1 MIENPIIQRAA
12 DCLLSESQAIQ
23 SLIPRLDDHFLQ
35 AVEAIR
41 DCKGKVVVTG
51 VGKSGHIGSKIAATL
66 ASTGTP
72 AFFLNPLDAYHGDLG
87 MLSSEDLVLAISY
100 SGSTEEL
107 LRFLP
112 LIQAKQIKI
121 IGISGNPESLLAH
134 YSDIHL
140 NTAVEREADPLNL
153 IPTASTT
160 ATLALGDAL
169 ACALVEA
176 KHFQPTDFAM
186 LHPGGDLGRKLLAKV
201 EDVMFK
207 DNLPFLTPEMPMSEA
222 IGIVTKGTLGIGIV
236 VSSADSVNGS
246 FSSSVELSDGGS
258 HSNGRLVG
266 IITDGDIRRAMQRL
280 GQAFF
285 ATPVSDIMSR
295 NPKTIS
301 KDAKIVEAG
310 EKMNHHSIHTLI
322 VIDENP
328 IVIDKNP
335 VSSLEARSEEAS
347 PRVVGVID
355 SFSCLPGTRFYH

>member
-1 MIENPIIQRAA
+1 MDKDIINRAVE
-12 DCLLSESQAIQ
+12 CLECESDAIRAMVG
-23 SLIPRLDDHFLQ
+23 RLDETFLQ

-66 ASTGTP
+66 ASTGVP

-100 SGSTEEL
+100 SGATEEL

-112 LIQAKQIKI
+112 LIQAKKIHI
-121 IGISGNPESLLAH
+121 IGMSGNPESLLAR

-140 NTAVEREADPLNL
+140 NIAVEREADPLNL

-176 KHFQPTDFAM
+176 NHFQPTDFAR

-201 EDVMFK
+201 EDVMFTE
-207 DNLPFLTPEMPMSEA
+207 NLPFVRPDMPLSEA
-222 IGIVTKGTLGIGIV
+222 IEIVTKGTLGIGIV
-236 VSSADSVNGS
+236 IDKEA
-246 FSSSVELSDGGS
+246 
-258 HSNGRLVG
+258 LVG
-266 IITDGDIRRAMQRL
+266 IITDGDIRRAMMRL
-280 GQAFF
+280 GQSFF
-285 ATPVSDIMSR
+285 ATQVEAIMSK

-310 EKMNHHSIHTLI
+310 ETMNHHSIHTL
-322 VIDENP
+322 
-328 IVIDKNP
+328 
-335 VSSLEARSEEAS
+335 
-347 PRVVGVID
+347 VVLDDAAHVCGVID

>member
-1 MIENPIIQRAA
+1 MIEQSIIQRATE
-12 DCLLSESQAIQ
+12 CLQCEAAAIEA
-23 SLIPRLDDHFLQ
+23 LIPRLDDSFLR

-41 DCKGKVVVTG
+41 DCKGKIVVTG

-66 ASTGTP
+66 ASIGTP

-100 SGSTEEL
+100 SGATEEL

-112 LIQAKQIKI
+112 LIQAKKI
-121 IGISGNPESLLAH
+121 RIIAMSSSEESLLARCA
-134 YSDIHL
+134 DIHL
-140 NTAVEREADPLNL
+140 NIAVDHEADPLNL
-153 IPTASTT
+153 VPTASTT

-176 KHFQPTDFAM
+176 KHFQPTDFAQ

-201 EDVMFK
+201 EDVMFTE
-207 DNLPFLTPEMPMSEA
+207 NLPFLTPDMPMSEA
-222 IGIVTKGTLGIGIV
+222 IEIVTKGTLGIGIV
-236 VSSADSVNGS
+236 VENG
-246 FSSSVELSDGGS
+246 VLT
-258 HSNGRLVG
+258 G

-280 GQAFF
+280 GQDFF
-285 ATPVSDIMSR
+285 ATPVSAIMSK

-301 KDAKIVEAG
+301 KNAKIVEAG

-322 VIDENP
+322 VVDEP
-328 IVIDKNP
+328 ITN
-335 VSSLEARSEEAS
+335 LH
-347 PRVVGVID
+347 VVGVVD

>member
-1 MIENPIIQRAA
+1 MIDQSIIQRAT
-12 DCLLSESQAIQ
+12 DCLQREAKAIET
-23 SLIPRLDDHFLQ
+23 LIPRLDESFVQ
-35 AVEAIR
+35 AVHAIR

-87 MLSSEDLVLAISY
+87 MLSSDDLVLAISY
-100 SGSTEEL
+100 SGATEEL

-112 LIQAKQIKI
+112 LIQAKHITI
-121 IGISGNPESLLAH
+121 IGMSSNDESLLAR

-140 NTAVEREADPLNL
+140 NIAVSAEADPFNL

-169 ACALVEA
+169 ACALIEA
-176 KHFQPTDFAM
+176 KHFQPTDFAQ
-186 LHPGGDLGRKLLAKV
+186 LHPGGDLGRRLLAKV
-201 EDVMFK
+201 EDVMFTE
-207 DNLPFLTPEMPMSEA
+207 NLPFLTPEMPMSEA
-222 IGIVTKGTLGIGIV
+222 IEIVTNGTLGIGIV
-236 VSSADSVNGS
+236 V
-246 FSSSVELSDGGS
+246 EKET
-258 HSNGRLVG
+258 LVG

-285 ATPVSDIMSR
+285 ATPVSEIMSK

-301 KDAKIVEAG
+301 RTAKIVEAG

-322 VIDENP
+322 VLDDAKVCGI
-328 IVIDKNP
+328 
-335 VSSLEARSEEAS
+335 
-347 PRVVGVID
+347 ID

>member
-1 MIENPIIQRAA
+1 MNKNIIEKAVE
-12 DCLLSESQAIQ
+12 CLRCEAKAIEA
-23 SLIPRLDDHFLQ
+23 LIPRLGEDFVR

-41 DCKGKVVVTG
+41 DCKGKIVVTG

-72 AFFLNPLDAYHGDLG
+72 AFFLNPLDAFHGDLG
-87 MLSSEDLVLAISY
+87 MLTENDLVLAISY
-100 SGSTEEL
+100 SGATEEL

-112 LIQAKQIKI
+112 LIQDKQITI
-121 IGISGNPESLLAH
+121 IALTGHDDSLLAR
-134 YSDIHL
+134 YADIHL
-140 NTAVEREADPLNL
+140 NIAVEREADPLNL

-169 ACALVEA
+169 ACALVET
-176 KHFQPTDFAM
+176 KHFQPTDFAR

-201 EDVMFK
+201 EEVMFTA
-207 DNLPFLTPEMPMSEA
+207 NLPFLTPVTKLAEA
-222 IGIVTKGTLGIGIV
+222 IEIVTNGKLGVGLV
-236 VSSADSVNGS
+236 MDK
-246 FSSSVELSDGGS
+246 ET
-258 HSNGRLVG
+258 LVG

-285 ATPVSDIMSR
+285 DTPVAEIMSR

-310 EKMNHHSIHTLI
+310 ETMNHYSIHTL
-322 VIDENP
+322 VVVDGA
-328 IVIDKNP
+328 K
-335 VSSLEARSEEAS
+335 
-347 PRVVGVID
+347 VVGIID

>member
-1 MIENPIIQRAA
+1 MNMIDQSIIQRATE
-12 DCLLSESQAIQ
+12 CLQCEAKAIET
-23 SLIPRLDDHFLQ
+23 LIPRLDESFVQ
-35 AVEAIR
+35 AVQAIR

-87 MLSSEDLVLAISY
+87 MLSSDDLVLAISY
-100 SGSTEEL
+100 SGATEEL

-112 LIQAKQIKI
+112 LIQAKHITI
-121 IGISGNPESLLAH
+121 IGMSSNDESLLAR

-140 NTAVEREADPLNL
+140 NIAVSAEADPFNL

-169 ACALVEA
+169 ACALIEA
-176 KHFQPTDFAM
+176 KHFQPTDFAQ
-186 LHPGGDLGRKLLAKV
+186 LHPGGDLGRRLLAKV
-201 EDVMFK
+201 EDVMFTE
-207 DNLPFLTPEMPMSEA
+207 NLPFLTPEMPMSEA
-222 IGIVTKGTLGIGIV
+222 IEIVTNGTLGIGIV
-236 VSSADSVNGS
+236 V
-246 FSSSVELSDGGS
+246 EKET
-258 HSNGRLVG
+258 LVG

-285 ATPVSDIMSR
+285 ATPVSEIMSK

-301 KDAKIVEAG
+301 RTAKIVEAG

-322 VIDENP
+322 VLDDAKVCGI
-328 IVIDKNP
+328 
-335 VSSLEARSEEAS
+335 
-347 PRVVGVID
+347 ID

>member
-1 MIENPIIQRAA
+1 MIEPSIIQRATE
-12 DCLLSESQAIQ
+12 CLQCEAAAIEA
-23 SLIPRLDDHFLQ
+23 LIPRLDDSFLR

-41 DCKGKVVVTG
+41 DCKGKIVVTG

-87 MLSSEDLVLAISY
+87 MLSSDDLVLAISY
-100 SGSTEEL
+100 SGATEEL

-112 LIQAKQIKI
+112 LVQAKKI
-121 IGISGNPESLLAH
+121 RIIAMSSSEESLLARCA
-134 YSDIHL
+134 DIHL
-140 NTAVEREADPLNL
+140 NIAVEHEADPLNL
-153 IPTASTT
+153 VPTASTT

-176 KHFQPTDFAM
+176 KHFQPTDFAQ

-201 EDVMFK
+201 EDVMFTE
-207 DNLPFLTPEMPMSEA
+207 NLPFLTPDMPMSEA
-222 IGIVTKGTLGIGIV
+222 IEIVTKGTLGIGIV
-236 VSSADSVNGS
+236 VEKQSTAR
-246 FSSSVELSDGGS
+246 SDLQQPTA
-258 HSNGRLVG
+258 NLVG

-280 GQAFF
+280 GQDFF
-285 ATPVSDIMSR
+285 TTPVSAIMSQ

-301 KDAKIVEAG
+301 KNAKIVEAG

-322 VIDENP
+322 VLDEPTTNANA
-328 IVIDKNP
+328 K
-335 VSSLEARSEEAS
+335 
-347 PRVVGVID
+347 VVGIID

>member
-1 MIENPIIQRAA
+1 MNSERIIKCAVECLEREAGAIE
-12 DCLLSESQAIQ
+12 
-23 SLIPRLDDHFLQ
+23 SLIPRLDDRFLQ

-41 DCKGKVVVTG
+41 DCKGKIVVTG

-100 SGSTEEL
+100 SGATEEL

-112 LIQAKQIKI
+112 LIQAKKIRI
-121 IGISGNPESLLAH
+121 IGVSGNDESLLAR
-134 YSDIHL
+134 YSNIHL
-140 NTAVEREADPLNL
+140 NIAVEREADPLNL

-176 KHFQPTDFAM
+176 MHFQPTDFAR

-201 EDVMFK
+201 EDVMFTE
-207 DNLPFLTPEMPMSEA
+207 NLPFVTPQMPLSEA
-222 IGIVTKGTLGIGIV
+222 IEVVTNGKLGIGV
-236 VSSADSVNGS
+236 VLENEA
-246 FSSSVELSDGGS
+246 
-258 HSNGRLVG
+258 LVG

-280 GQAFF
+280 GQDFF
-285 ATPVSDIMSR
+285 ATPVEAIMSK

-301 KDAKIVEAG
+301 RNAKIVEAG
-310 EKMNHHSIHTLI
+310 ETMNHYSIHTL
-322 VIDENP
+322 
-328 IVIDKNP
+328 
-335 VSSLEARSEEAS
+335 
-347 PRVVGVID
+347 VVLDDAAHVCGVID

>member
-1 MIENPIIQRAA
+1 MSNTNIINRATECLQCEAAAIEA
-12 DCLLSESQAIQ
+12 
-23 SLIPRLDDHFLQ
+23 LIPRLDDSFLR

-41 DCKGKVVVTG
+41 DCKGKIVVTG

-87 MLSSEDLVLAISY
+87 MLSSDDLVLAISY
-100 SGSTEEL
+100 SGATEEL

-112 LIQAKQIKI
+112 LIQAKKI
-121 IGISGNPESLLAH
+121 RIIAMSSSEESLLARCA
-134 YSDIHL
+134 DIHL
-140 NTAVEREADPLNL
+140 NIAVEHEADPLNL
-153 IPTASTT
+153 VPTASTT

-176 KHFQPTDFAM
+176 KHFQPTDFAQ

-201 EDVMFK
+201 EDVMFTE
-207 DNLPFLTPEMPMSEA
+207 NLPFLTPDMPMSDA
-222 IGIVTKGTLGIGIV
+222 IEIVTKGTLGIGIV
-236 VSSADSVNGS
+236 VEKQPTANSQQPIAN
-246 FSSSVELSDGGS
+246 
-258 HSNGRLVG
+258 LVG

-280 GQAFF
+280 GQDFF
-285 ATPVSDIMSR
+285 TTPVSAIMSK

-301 KDAKIVEAG
+301 KNAKIVEAG

-322 VIDENP
+322 VVDEP
-328 IVIDKNP
+328 ITN
-335 VSSLEARSEEAS
+335 LH
-347 PRVVGVID
+347 VVGVVD

>member
-1 MIENPIIQRAA
+1 MIEQSIINRATE
-12 DCLLSESQAIQ
+12 CLQCEAAAIEA
-23 SLIPRLDDHFLQ
+23 LIPRLDDSFLR

-41 DCKGKVVVTG
+41 DCKGKIVVTG

-66 ASTGTP
+66 ASIGTP

-87 MLSSEDLVLAISY
+87 MLSSDDLVLAISY
-100 SGSTEEL
+100 SGATEEL

-112 LIQAKQIKI
+112 LIQAKKI
-121 IGISGNPESLLAH
+121 RIIAMSSSEESLLARCA
-134 YSDIHL
+134 DIHL
-140 NTAVEREADPLNL
+140 NIAVEHEADPLNL
-153 IPTASTT
+153 VPTASTT

-176 KHFQPTDFAM
+176 KHFQPTDFAQ

-201 EDVMFK
+201 EDVMFTE
-207 DNLPFLTPEMPMSEA
+207 NLPFLTPDMPMSEA

-236 VSSADSVNGS
+236 VENG
-246 FSSSVELSDGGS
+246 VLT
-258 HSNGRLVG
+258 G

-280 GQAFF
+280 GQDFF
-285 ATPVSDIMSR
+285 ATPVSAIMSK

-301 KDAKIVEAG
+301 KNAKIVEAG

-322 VIDENP
+322 VVDEP
-328 IVIDKNP
+328 ITN
-335 VSSLEARSEEAS
+335 LH
-347 PRVVGVID
+347 VVGVVD

>member
-1 MIENPIIQRAA
+1 MNTIIDKAA
-12 DCLLSESQAIQ
+12 GCLEQEASAIQ
-23 SLIPRLDDHFLQ
+23 SLVSRLDDTFLR
-35 AVEAIR
+35 AVQAIR
-41 DCKGKVVVTG
+41 DCKGKIVVTG

-87 MLSSEDLVLAISY
+87 MLGAEDLVLAISY
-100 SGSTEEL
+100 SGATEEL

-112 LIQAKQIKI
+112 IIQAKHITI
-121 IGISGNPESLLAH
+121 IGMSGNDESLLAR

-140 NTAVEREADPLNL
+140 NISVDREADPLNL

-176 KHFQPTDFAM
+176 KHFQPSDFAQ

-201 EDVMFK
+201 EDVMFTE
-207 DNLPFLTPEMPMSEA
+207 NLPFLTPQMPLSEA
-222 IGIVTKGTLGIGIV
+222 IEIVTKGTLGIGIV
-236 VSSADSVNGS
+236 IENDA
-246 FSSSVELSDGGS
+246 
-258 HSNGRLVG
+258 LVG

-280 GQAFF
+280 GQDFF
-285 ATPVSDIMSR
+285 ATPVAQIMSK
-295 NPKTIS
+295 NPKTIR

-310 EKMNHHSIHTLI
+310 ETMNHHSIHTL
-322 VIDENP
+322 
-328 IVIDKNP
+328 
-335 VSSLEARSEEAS
+335 
-347 PRVVGVID
+347 VVLDNANKVCGVID